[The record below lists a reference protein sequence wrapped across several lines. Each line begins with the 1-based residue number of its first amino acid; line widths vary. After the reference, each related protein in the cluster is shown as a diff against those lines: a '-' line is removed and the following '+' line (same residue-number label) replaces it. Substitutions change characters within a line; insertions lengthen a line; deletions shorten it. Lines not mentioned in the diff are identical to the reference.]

1 MALLHSKT
9 MLVVIKAKAQPQI
22 DFTKDTKS
30 WQHMPMAGSS
40 NEYYTEG
47 LLSYNKSA
55 FKS

>member
-1 MALLHSKT
+1 MALLNSKT
-9 MLVVIKAKAQPQI
+9 MLVVIKAKAQI

-30 WQHMPMAGSS
+30 WHHEPMAGS
-40 NEYYTEG
+40 NKEYYREG